1 MGKLRQVNRHQ
12 NVNGTRQ
19 GVRPHFDNAIEYSQE
34 IYDPSWD
41 IETLLKMV
49 AEKIG
54 GKVAEN
60 INSGVFKNTCA
71 IRMSYILNRGGLKI
85 KYEQDQTVSGFIN
98 EKKFWFYYRVKDL
111 INFLRNEWGKPD
123 IIIYHPTEKDV
134 VGKKGIIIFE
144 TDFSDATGHAT
155 LIKGGAQLIDGTHT
169 AASCYDHC
177 YFDSQAYHTS
187 KAYFWELS

>member
-19 GVRPHFDNAIEYSQE
+19 GVRPLFKDAIKYSSE
-34 IYDPSWD
+34 IYNPNWD

-54 GKVAEN
+54 GMVAAN
-60 INSGVFKNTCA
+60 INSGDFKNTCA

-85 KYEQDQTVSGFIN
+85 KYVQDQTVSGFIN

-111 INFLRNEWGKPD
+111 INFLTNEWGKPD
-123 IIIYHPTEKDV
+123 IKIDRPTEKDV
-134 VGKKGIIIFE
+134 EGKKGIIIFE

-155 LIKGGAQLIDGTHT
+155 LIKGAQLIDGTRT

-177 YFDSQAYHTS
+177 YFCSQGYKTS
-187 KAYFWELS
+187 KAHFWELR

>member
-19 GVRPHFDNAIEYSQE
+19 GVRPLFKDAIIYSSE
-34 IYDPSWD
+34 IYNPNWD

-54 GKVAEN
+54 GMVAAN
-60 INSGVFKNTCA
+60 INSGDFKNTCA

-85 KYEQDQTVSGFIN
+85 KYVQDQTVSGFIN

-111 INFLRNEWGKPD
+111 KIFLISEWGQPD
-123 IIIYHPTEKDV
+123 ETIDKPTEKDIK
-134 VGKKGIIIFE
+134 GKKGLILFE
-144 TDFSDATGHAT
+144 TQFSDASGHAT
-155 LIKGGAQLIDGTHT
+155 LIDGTHT
-169 AASCYDHC
+169 SASCYDHC
-177 YFDSQAYHTS
+177 YFYSKAYDTK
-187 KAYFWELS
+187 KAYFWKLP

>member
-12 NVNGTRQ
+12 NVNGTQQ
-19 GVRPHFDNAIEYSQE
+19 GVRPLFKDAIIYSSE
-34 IYDPSWD
+34 IYNPNWD

-54 GKVAEN
+54 GMVAAN
-60 INSGVFKNTCA
+60 INSGDFKNTCA

-85 KYEQDQTVSGFIN
+85 KYVQDQTVSGFIN

-111 INFLRNEWGKPD
+111 INFLTNEWGKPD
-123 IIIYHPTEKDV
+123 IKINRPTEKDV
-134 VGKKGIIIFE
+134 EGKKGIIIFE

-155 LIKGGAQLIDGTHT
+155 LIKGAQLIDGTRT

-177 YFDSQAYHTS
+177 YFCSQGYKTS
-187 KAYFWELS
+187 KAHFWELR